1 MNFDIFEMIGKKIPK
16 YIKVCIISGLVTGLL
31 THFYMLTHKLP
42 NWDDVNNMSQPGSGD
57 YLGRWM
63 LKYLH
68 PLGSEYSIP
77 AVHGFL
83 MILFL
88 TLAACFVL
96 EIVQTKSL
104 YAAVLVPAL
113 MVTFPSVACTM
124 TFMFMAHT
132 SGMAILMICAAV
144 YLLRRYKYGWLPC
157 SLLLIGALG
166 IYQSYISIGI
176 ALMLMGMIVDILKGE
191 QFKDTLKKGII
202 CVIVLLASVV
212 IYMALCHVIYPAIDQ
227 ETYGGVGNMGQIA
240 VTEMPRLIGRCYKR
254 FLEYFIWKPFDFVS
268 KTAQYANILICIAL
282 GGIFVYLLFIKKIY
296 KDILR
301 FILCICLMGFLPL
314 AVAFVYFMAPEV
326 DYSMLMLYAYV
337 LIYVMLVALVE
348 VCMEYWKGQKKGKK
362 ASEYVRY
369 MVVAVTAVVLF
380 VSCYTDY
387 LITNQAYL
395 RMEVTKDRVTSYYNR
410 IIASVEAMDGFQN
423 GDPVAFLGEFY
434 YVDNPSPL
442 EAESLENFGTDIFRT
457 MSGVTL
463 ENGLLTSGVR
473 NNVIRTYIGF
483 EMTDLSAKEKEE
495 IMSSEKYQSMPIYP
509 TEGSIQ
515 QIDGIWI
522 VKLCENNAQ

>member
-1 MNFDIFEMIGKKIPK
+1 MNFDIFEMIGKKVPK

-42 NWDDVNNMSQPGSGD
+42 NWDDVNNMSQVGSGD

-68 PLGSEYSIP
+68 PLGSKYSIP

-96 EIVQTKSL
+96 EIIQTKSL

-144 YLLRRYKYGWLPC
+144 YFLRRYKYGWIPC
-157 SLLLIGALG
+157 SLLLIGGLG

-191 QFKDTLKKGII
+191 QFMDTLKKGII
-202 CVIVLLASVV
+202 CVLVLLASVG
-212 IYMALCHVIYPAIDQ
+212 IYMVLCHLIYPAIDS
-227 ETYGGVGNMGQIA
+227 ETYGGVGSMGQIA
-240 VTEMPRLIGRCYKR
+240 VAEMPRLVGRCYKR
-254 FLEYFIWKPFDFVS
+254 FLEYFIWKPFAFVS
-268 KTAQYANILICIAL
+268 KTAQYTNILTCIAL
-282 GGIFVYLLFIKKIY
+282 GGIFVYLLIAKKIY

-301 FILCICLMGFLPL
+301 LILCICLIGFLPL
-314 AVAFVYFMAPEV
+314 AVAFIYFMAPEV

-348 VCMEYWKGQKKGKK
+348 VCMEQWKNQLTGKTIDK
-362 ASEYVRY
+362 CIRYV
-369 MVVAVTAVVLF
+369 VVSITAIVLF

-395 RMEVTKDRVTSYYNR
+395 RMEITKDRVTSYYNR
-410 IIASVEAMDGFQN
+410 ILTSVETMDGFQN
-423 GDPVAFLGEFY
+423 GDAVAFLGEFY

-442 EAESLENFGTDIFRT
+442 EAESLDGFGTDLFRT

-483 EMTDLSAKEKEE
+483 EMTDLSDEQKAR
-495 IMSSEKYQSMPIYP
+495 IVNSELYQSMPTYP
-509 TEGSIQ
+509 AEGSIQ

-522 VKLCENNAQ
+522 VKLCENNAD